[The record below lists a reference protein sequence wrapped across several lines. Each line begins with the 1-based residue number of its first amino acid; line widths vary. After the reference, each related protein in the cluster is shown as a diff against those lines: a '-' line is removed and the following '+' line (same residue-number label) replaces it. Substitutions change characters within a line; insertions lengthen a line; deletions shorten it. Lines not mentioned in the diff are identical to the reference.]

1 MLSVV
6 LLWCL
11 CQSSELFISLFC
23 VDTDP
28 RVLEKQELQQPTYVA
43 LSYINRYTSQ
53 ETFRFYGVINYDF
66 KFCRIMYK
74 CFYWL
79 YRERERERERE
90 CDLVP
95 QYVCECIIYLF
106 ISCIKIFVFST
117 AFTQKSKIFDNRNF
131 TFRPSLISGESR
143 CPFWQMSSWITVCL
157 VLFALLSIM

>member
-53 ETFRFYGVINYDF
+53 ETFRFYGVINYDLNF
-66 KFCRIMYK
+66 VVLCTNVFIDCI
-74 CFYWL
+74 
-79 YRERERERERE
+79 ERERERE

-131 TFRPSLISGESR
+131 TFRP
-143 CPFWQMSSWITVCL
+143 V
-157 VLFALLSIM
+157 